1 MEERMV
7 RMNKTILVTVVL
19 LAGLFVGLVFAVAII
34 DSVYQMFGVSFGTLI
49 FLLPVVG
56 AGTALM
62 LFLRKQTQ

>member
-1 MEERMV
+1 MI
-7 RMNKTILVTVVL
+7 RMNKTILVTLVL
-19 LAGLFVGLVFAVAII
+19 LAGLFVGLVFAVAIT
-34 DSVYQMFGVSFGTLI
+34 DSVYQMFGVSLGTLI